1 MSEIIW
7 QRHSIIRNS
16 DGTFVVHHNTSWGE
30 LPYQVCSRE
39 IDPDNLYD
47 LAEVAAF
54 WDSLPEGDPRKALP
68 PPPPED
74 TRTPEEMRQA
84 AYEVE
89 ADPLFE
95 LAMFYQAEADGF
107 RLLNDLAKAAE
118 ASGSPVEYR
127 TLPPELM
134 DEFQESL
141 KNKDDLAE
149 ELHI

>member
-39 IDPDNLYD
+39 IDPDNCYD

-84 AYEVE
+84 AYEAE

-95 LAMFYQAEADGF
+95 LAMFYQAEAEGF
-107 RLLNDLAKAAE
+107 KLLEDLANSA
-118 ASGSPVEYR
+118 V
-127 TLPPELM
+127 
-134 DEFQESL
+134 
-141 KNKDDLAE
+141 AE
-149 ELHI
+149 EKAREYLRQYAEKKAEIRERYLDEEAV